1 MGRLL
6 LKVENLTLHFPTIR
20 GEAKV
25 LEDVAFEIQEG
36 ETFGLVG
43 ETGCGKSVT
52 AKTILGLVDRPPA
65 KLLRGKAWYFFRSG
79 KNNELL
85 RTNLLGMAEADLVKI
100 RGNAISMVFQDP
112 MTSLDPVL
120 RVADQIVESFMI
132 HRKRDLIQTVLD
144 RAERTIGLL
153 TVGQSPKRT
162 RPESGPVC
170 SRCKEPVQ
178 GDLDFCSR
186 CDAYFTDSSSRR
198 LLSFRLATL
207 GRVCRRTL
215 ARDDWL
221 ARVFQHFPLVNY
233 EGRVEDEARKRAI
246 ELIAEVRIPD
256 ADKVA
261 DSYPFE
267 LSGGMQ
273 QRVAIAMALA
283 CRPSLLIADEPTT
296 ALDVT
301 IQAQILKL
309 IFELKQALG
318 MSVLLITHNLGIV
331 AEQCDRVAVMYAGS
345 IAEIA
350 DVRSI
355 FSDPLHPYTK
365 GLIQSIPIPGQHREE
380 LAVIPG
386 RLPDMVSPPT
396 GCRFRTRC
404 VFAFDRCATEVPKL
418 DQVRP
423 EHQVACHLYGP
434 EGPK

>member
-6 LKVENLTLHFPTIR
+6 LKVENLTLTFPTIR
-20 GEAKV
+20 GKARV
-25 LEDVAFEIQEG
+25 LEDVAFEMHEG
-36 ETFGLVG
+36 ETLGLVG

-65 KLLRGKAWYFFRSG
+65 ELHRGRVWYYSRSV
-79 KNNELL
+79 KSAELL
-85 RTNLLGMAEADLVKI
+85 RTNLLALPEPELVKI
-100 RGNAISMVFQDP
+100 RGNVISMVFQDP

-120 RVADQIVESFMI
+120 KVADQIGESFMI
-132 HRKRDLIQTVLD
+132 HRRRDLLEAVMN
-144 RAERTIGLL
+144 RAGNTIKLL
-153 TVGQSPKRT
+153 EAKDAPHRNWNGD
-162 RPESGPVC
+162 GWAC
-170 SRCKEPVQ
+170 SRCRKPIRR
-178 GDLDFCSR
+178 DASFCGECNSYFYNRYSTWLFRSR
-186 CDAYFTDSSSRR
+186 LSYLRR
-198 LLSFRLATL
+198 I
-207 GRVCRRTL
+207 CRRTL
-215 ARDDWL
+215 ARDNWA
-221 ARVFQHFPLVNY
+221 ARLLQRMPSVDYLGHL
-233 EGRVEDEARKRAI
+233 EDEARERSI
-246 ELIAEVRIPD
+246 ELIHGVRMPD

-309 IFELKQALG
+309 ISDLKQALG

-350 DVRSI
+350 DVQSI
-355 FSDPLHPYTK
+355 FNNPLHPYTK
-365 GLIQSIPIPGQHREE
+365 GLIQSIPIPGQRREE
-380 LAVIPG
+380 LVVIPG
-386 RLPDMVSPPT
+386 KLPDPVSPPS

-404 VFAFDRCATEVPKL
+404 ALAFDKCATEVPKL
-418 DQVRP
+418 TQLMP
-423 EHQVACHLYGP
+423 GHYVACHLYGSGEP
-434 EGPK
+434 T

>member
-6 LKVENLTLHFPTIR
+6 LKVENLTLTFPTIR
-20 GEAKV
+20 GKARV
-25 LEDVAFEIQEG
+25 LEDVAFEMHEG
-36 ETFGLVG
+36 ETLGLVG

-65 KLLRGKAWYFFRSG
+65 ELHRGRVWYYSRADDTAQ
-79 KNNELL
+79 LL
-85 RTNLLGMAEADLVKI
+85 RTNLLALPEPELVKI
-100 RGNAISMVFQDP
+100 RGNVISMVFQDP

-120 RVADQIVESFMI
+120 KVADQIAESFMI
-132 HRKRDLIQTVLD
+132 HRRGDLLQAVMNRAANTIKLLD
-144 RAERTIGLL
+144 AKDAPQRNWNEDGW
-153 TVGQSPKRT
+153 
-162 RPESGPVC
+162 EC
-170 SRCKEPVQ
+170 SRCRKPVRREAS
-178 GDLDFCSR
+178 FCRECNS
-186 CDAYFTDSSSRR
+186 YFRNRHSSW
-198 LLSFRLATL
+198 LFRLRL
-207 GRVCRRTL
+207 SYLRGICRRTL
-215 ARDDWL
+215 ARDNWA
-221 ARVFQHFPLVNY
+221 ARLLQRMPSVDYL
-233 EGRVEDEARKRAI
+233 GRLEDEARERSI
-246 ELIAEVRIPD
+246 ELIHSVRMPD

-309 IFELKQALG
+309 ISDLKQALG

-350 DVRSI
+350 DVQSI
-355 FSDPLHPYTK
+355 FKSPLHPYTK
-365 GLIQSIPIPGQHREE
+365 GLIQSIPIPGQRKEE
-380 LAVIPG
+380 LVVIPG
-386 RLPDMVSPPT
+386 RLPDPVNPPS

-404 VFAFDRCATEVPKL
+404 AHAFEKCASEVPRL
-418 DQVRP
+418 TQLEP
-423 EHQVACHLYGP
+423 GHYIACHLYESGEP
-434 EGPK
+434 T

>member
-6 LKVENLTLHFPTIR
+6 LKVESLTLTFPTLR
-20 GEAKV
+20 GRARV
-25 LEDVAFEIQEG
+25 LEDVAFEMYEG
-36 ETFGLVG
+36 EILGLVG

-65 KLLRGKAWYFFRSG
+65 ELHRGRVWYYTRSG
-79 KNNELL
+79 NNSELV
-85 RTNLLGMAEADLVKI
+85 RTNLLALPEPELVKL

-120 RVADQIVESFMI
+120 RVADQIAESFMI
-132 HRKRDLIQTVLD
+132 HRRRDLIQVVMD
-144 RAERTIGLL
+144 RAATTVKLL
-153 TVGQSPKRT
+153 DAGDAPQRNWN
-162 RPESGPVC
+162 EDGWEC
-170 SRCKEPVQ
+170 SRCKKPVHR
-178 GDLDFCSR
+178 DRDFCR
-186 CDAYFTDSSSRR
+186 ECDSYFCNRHRTR
-198 LLSFRLATL
+198 LLRLRL
-207 GRVCRRTL
+207 SYLQRICRRTL
-215 ARDDWL
+215 GRDDWF
-221 ARVFQHFPLVNY
+221 ARLLQRMPTVDYHGHLEN
-233 EGRVEDEARKRAI
+233 EARERCI
-246 ELIAEVRIPD
+246 ELIQSVRMPD

-301 IQAQILKL
+301 IQAQILGL
-309 IFELKQALG
+309 ISDLRQALG

-350 DVRSI
+350 DVKSI
-355 FSDPLHPYTK
+355 FSNPLHPYTK
-365 GLIQSIPIPGQHREE
+365 GLIQSIPIPGQRKEE
-380 LAVIPG
+380 LVVIPG
-386 RLPDMVSPPT
+386 KLPDPVSPPS

-404 VFAFDRCATEVPKL
+404 AFAFDRCTTEVPKPI
-418 DQVRP
+418 QWVP
-423 EHQVACHLYGP
+423 GHYVACHLYGP
-434 EGPK
+434 GEPT